1 MKAQEGIK
9 NKLSEI
15 EEKKP
20 YLKKTLDKRK
30 EKGFNSVEEVDEFV
44 KFVDDDTL
52 REAYETTKNIQKATK
67 ITGNTRTGVTND
79 DVKNRATN
87 GNYDDV
93 DLSKY
98 GL

>member
-9 NKLSEI
+9 NKISEI

-30 EKGFNSVEEVDEFV
+30 EKGFNSIDELDEFI
-44 KFVDDDTL
+44 KFVDDETL
-52 REAYETTKNIQKATK
+52 KEAYETNKNIRKATK
-67 ITGNTRTGVTND
+67 IRGGIRTNIPVNHKTNQ
-79 DVKNRATN
+79 T
-87 GNYDDV
+87 NYDDV